1 MKFFEGIRPSVFFQG
16 GKLKQVAKTGKKL
29 WSLKLAVPLTDA
41 IINRC
46 DQMLVSNYQQIC
58 AFENSIEEIVL
69 TKEIEDQSVQFFAT
83 PDMKAPQLMYLT
95 GCWIFNMTMEREDDV
110 CQLIF
115 ECEHPLTDQLHDFVK
130 DYAFTTFT
138 VEFTPMQ
145 TLLPHIAAVGKKDTI
160 DDFDDDA
167 PTPKRPN

>member
-1 MKFFEGIRPSVFFQG
+1 MKFFEQVRPSVFCEG
-16 GKLKQVAKTGKKL
+16 GKLKQVAKTGKKF
-29 WSLKLAVPLTDA
+29 WTLKLVVTLDDRLV
-41 IINRC
+41 NQC

-83 PDMKAPQLMYLT
+83 PDMKAGQLMYLT
-95 GCWIFNMTMEREDDV
+95 GCKISSLVMRREDDV
-110 CQLIF
+110 CQLVF
-115 ECEHPLTDQLHDFVK
+115 ECEHALTDQLHAFVK
-130 DYAFTTFT
+130 DYAFSAFF

-145 TLLPHIAAVGKKDTI
+145 AALPGILKAGKKDTV

-167 PTPKRPN
+167 PKTPRPN